1 MKVISAILEKPESRG
16 YTMREAID
24 SGTYY
29 HVRVP
34 GWASGGWDVGAVSSP
49 EYAALAVG
57 GFFKFY
63 GWNGLPDVT
72 GVSRHLKGST
82 IGATYMEDLGQFP
95 TSNEFMYDI

>member
-1 MKVISAILEKPESRG
+1 MISAILEKPESRG

-24 SGTYY
+24 AGHYY

-34 GWASGGWDVGAVSSP
+34 HWASGGWDVGAVSSP
-49 EYAALAVG
+49 EEAALAVG

-72 GVSRHLKGST
+72 LVRRHLKGST
-82 IGATYMEDLGQFP
+82 IGATYMEDLGEFP
-95 TSNEFMYDI
+95 TANEWGFDI